1 MEAGAHIVVE
11 GLVQGVGFRYFV
23 MRHAVRLGL
32 NGFVQNLYNGEVDI
46 EVEGDRQKL
55 EELLLQVKKGPRSA
69 QVTKVRV
76 EWRDTI
82 HHLISFEVR

>member
-55 EELLLQVKKGPRSA
+55 EELLRRVKSGPRSA
-69 QVTKVRV
+69 QVTNVRV
-76 EWRDTI
+76 EWRESI
-82 HHLISFEVR
+82 HHLSSFEVR